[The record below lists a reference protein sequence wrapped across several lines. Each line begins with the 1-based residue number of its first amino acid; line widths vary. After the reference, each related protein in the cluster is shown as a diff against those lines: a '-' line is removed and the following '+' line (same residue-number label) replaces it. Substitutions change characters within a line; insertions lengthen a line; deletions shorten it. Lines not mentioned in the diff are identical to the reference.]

1 MRVGGVVPSW
11 IVALETRES
20 AARSR
25 AKGLREQ
32 IGGLSESLS
41 QVEIELSRL
50 QITRETMGE
59 VLSAPAASPA
69 EVPEVFETLGP
80 VPVAGLMR
88 AAALLVAAEAGGD
101 QAVTSPAYRQI
112 AAVFA
117 ERTGAKR
124 CKDVLSAIG
133 VPEATDSQRESMRSK
148 LKRLVARGVLVEAEP
163 GLFELSAAGVR

>member
-25 AKGLREQ
+25 AEGLREQ

-50 QITRETMGE
+50 QITRETMNE
-59 VLSAPAASPA
+59 VLSAPADSSA
-69 EVPEVFETLGP
+69 EVPEVSESLGP
-80 VPVAGLMR
+80 VPVAGLMQ

-117 ERTGAKR
+117 EQSGAKR
-124 CKDVLSAIG
+124 CKDVLAAIG

>member
-25 AKGLREQ
+25 AEGLREQ

-50 QITRETMGE
+50 QITRETMSE
-59 VLSAPAASPA
+59 VLS
-69 EVPEVFETLGP
+69 VPEVYESLGP
-80 VPVAGLMR
+80 VPVAGLVQ

-101 QAVTSPAYRQI
+101 QAVMSPAYRQI
-112 AAVFA
+112 AVVFA
-117 ERTGAKR
+117 EQTGAKR
-124 CKDVLSAIG
+124 CKDVLAAIG

-148 LKRLVARGVLVEAEP
+148 LKRLVARGILVEAEP